1 MLSPLCCSARVM
13 CSPFSSSDSVILR
26 GGVVD
31 LFGDHVADR
40 ADFVRQVDVD
50 VADRRAHLLGM
61 ADQGFALGDDAVDQ
75 AAHARFVVGIGALKR
90 GDFVVDEAFEF
101 GGARQ
106 RALDAVAD
114 GGDFA
119 AHGLSDADDAIARD
133 RFRLGQPQR
142 DFGHRLADQPQF
154 LRPRQHGGE
163 EEEQGDRREEAADQ
177 AR

>member
-26 GGVVD
+26 EASLD

-50 VADRRAHLLGM
+50 VADGGAHLFGM

-75 AAHARFVVGIGALKR
+75 AAHARFVVGIGAFQR
-90 GDFVVDEAFEF
+90 RDFVVDEAFEF
-101 GGARQ
+101 GSAGQ

-114 GGDFA
+114 GRDLA
-119 AHGLSDADDAIARD
+119 AHGLADADDAIARHGL
-133 RFRLGQPQR
+133 RLGKP
-142 DFGHRLADQPQF
+142 
-154 LRPRQHGGE
+154 
-163 EEEQGDRREEAADQ
+163 
-177 AR
+177 